1 MSYKVIPFTPL
12 VSQGQTND
20 DIAAQI
26 EGIISAQI
34 SNGYTFVNMQTITSD
49 VAPTKGCFGFG
60 GEPGYSV
67 SLQVIIFKK
76 N

>member
-12 VSQGQTND
+12 VNQGQSNE
-20 DIAAQI
+20 DIASQI
-26 EGIISAQI
+26 EGIISHQVK
-34 SNGYTFVNMQTITSD
+34 NGYSFVNIQTITSD

-60 GEPGYSV
+60 GEPGYIV